1 VLPAEEQA
9 FFKLLLEHVPEIIK
23 CERRF
28 VEHGIH
34 IFHFHLVAIL
44 FTKAGCKIHGFQL
57 M

>member
-1 VLPAEEQA
+1 VLPAEEEA
-9 FFKLLLEHVPEIIK
+9 FFNLLLEHVPEIIK
-23 CERRF
+23 CKRRF

-44 FTKAGCKIHGFQL
+44 FTKAGCKIHSFQL